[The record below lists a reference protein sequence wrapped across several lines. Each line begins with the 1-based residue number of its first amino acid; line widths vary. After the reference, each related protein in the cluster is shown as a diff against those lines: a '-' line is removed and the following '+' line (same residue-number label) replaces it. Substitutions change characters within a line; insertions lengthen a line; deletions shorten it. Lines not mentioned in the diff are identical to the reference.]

1 MMDPATDLDLD
12 GRAVANKLGERAVTD
27 PRLIPSLPLATLV
40 VGGKPSVAR
49 ASVSAVEQVLRR
61 YPGDV

>member
-40 VGGKPSVAR
+40 VGRNPSGAR
-49 ASVSAVEQVLRR
+49 ASVSALEQILRR
-61 YPGDV
+61 YLGGV